1 MKKLA
6 LLILA
11 GSFFA
16 TANAQFAFGIKAG
29 ANFSNA
35 TGDGLTGLN
44 TSTLAGFNGG
54 VFFKVPVTGH
64 LAIQPELVYSGQG
77 FKGTSSAFSGTGTFT
92 ENYINIP
99 VLLKYRF
106 PMGLFI
112 ETGPQLG
119 FLMSANAKINGASAS
134 DKSTFTSTDID
145 WAVGAGFHIPTT
157 KLAVDLRYNIGI
169 ANVASSSTNGGY
181 GSSSNTIH
189 NNVFQFG
196 LMYTLF
202 SAPVR

>member
-29 ANFSNA
+29 ANFSNDN
-35 TGDGLTGLN
+35 GNGLN
-44 TSTLAGFNGG
+44 GVSTSTLTGFNGG
-54 VFFKVPVTGH
+54 VFVKVPVTGH

-77 FKGTSSAFSGTGTFT
+77 FKANESGYAGTFT

-119 FLMSANAKINGASAS
+119 FLMSANAKLNGVSAS
-134 DKSTFTSTDID
+134 DKSNYTSTDFA

-169 ANVASSSTNGGY
+169 ANVASSSSNGGSS
-181 GSSSNTIH
+181 SSSNTVH
-189 NNVFQFG
+189 NNVFQVG

-202 SAPVR
+202 SAPVK

>member
-35 TGDGLTGLN
+35 SGDGLSGLS
-44 TSTLAGFNGG
+44 TSTLTGFNGG
-54 VFFKVPVTGH
+54 VFFKLPIGGH
-64 LAIQPELVYSGQG
+64 LSIQPELVYSGQG
-77 FKGTSSAFSGTGTFT
+77 FKADENGYTATFT

-112 ETGPQLG
+112 ETGPQIG
-119 FLMSANAKINGASAS
+119 FLMSANAKYQGVSAS
-134 DKSTFTSTDID
+134 DKSNYTSTDFD

-157 KLAVDLRYNIGI
+157 KLAVDVRYNIGLANI
-169 ANVASSSTNGGY
+169 AS
-181 GSSSNTIH
+181 SSSNTGSSSSNTVH
-189 NNVFQFG
+189 NNVFQIG

-202 SAPVR
+202 SAPVK

>member
-1 MKKLA
+1 MKKLT

-11 GSFFA
+11 GTFFA

-29 ANFSNA
+29 ANFSNVN
-35 TGDGLTGLN
+35 GDGLNGSS
-44 TSTLAGFNGG
+44 TSSLVGFNGG
-54 VFFKVPVTGH
+54 VFFKIPVAGH
-64 LAIQPELVYSGQG
+64 WAIQPELVYSGQG
-77 FKGTSSAFSGTGTFT
+77 FKQTESGITGTQT

-112 ETGPQLG
+112 ETGPQVG
-119 FLMSANAKINGASAS
+119 FLMSANAKVQNVSEG
-134 DKSTFTSTDID
+134 DKSSFNSTDVA

-157 KLAVDLRYNIGI
+157 KLAVDVRYNIGLSNI
-169 ANVASSSTNGGY
+169 ANNNNNG
-181 GSSSNTIH
+181 GSSSSGSVH
-189 NNVFQFG
+189 NGVFQIG

-202 SAPVR
+202 NAPVR

>member
-29 ANFSNA
+29 ANFSNDN
-35 TGDGLTGLN
+35 GNGLN
-44 TSTLAGFNGG
+44 GLSTSTLTGFNGG
-54 VFFKVPVTGH
+54 VFFKVPVAGQ

-77 FKGTSSAFSGTGTFT
+77 FKATESGYTGTFT

-112 ETGPQLG
+112 ETGPQIG
-119 FLMSANAKINGASAS
+119 FLMSANEKFQGVSAS
-134 DKSTFTSTDID
+134 DKSNYTSTDIA
-145 WAVGAGFHIPTT
+145 WAIGAGFHIPTT
-157 KLAVDLRYNIGI
+157 KLAVDIRYNIGI
-169 ANVASSSTNGGY
+169 SNIAS
-181 GSSSNTIH
+181 SSSNTGGSSGSNTVH
-189 NNVFQFG
+189 NGVFQIG

-202 SAPVR
+202 SAPVK

>member
-29 ANFSNA
+29 ANFSNDN
-35 TGDGLTGLN
+35 GNGLN
-44 TSTLAGFNGG
+44 GVSTSTLTGFNGG
-54 VFFKVPVTGH
+54 VFFKVPVAGH
-64 LAIQPELVYSGQG
+64 LAIQPELLYSGQG
-77 FKGTSSAFSGTGTFT
+77 FKANEGGYDATFT

-119 FLMSANAKINGASAS
+119 FLMSANAKIQGASAS
-134 DKSTFTSTDID
+134 DKSNYTSTDFA

-169 ANVASSSTNGGY
+169 SNIAS
-181 GSSSNTIH
+181 SSSNTGSGSNTVH
-189 NNVFQFG
+189 NGVFQVG